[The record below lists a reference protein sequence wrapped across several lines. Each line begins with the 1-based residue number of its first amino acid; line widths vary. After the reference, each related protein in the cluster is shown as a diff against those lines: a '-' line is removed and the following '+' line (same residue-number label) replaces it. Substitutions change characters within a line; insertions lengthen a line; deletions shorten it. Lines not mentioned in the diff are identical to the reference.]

1 MIKRMVIMLLATGAV
16 FGGLYWFQ
24 NFKSGII
31 KQVMASMSNPPQTV
45 STAVAERTDWQ
56 DKIEAVGSLKAANGA
71 DLALEVSGIVQNIS
85 FNSGDS
91 VIAGQTLLQLFAQ
104 EDIAKLASLQATL
117 DNYLITL
124 NRDKAQQAIKA
135 VSQATVDTDTA
146 NVRNAQALVD
156 QQRAVVAQKTLTA
169 PFSGRLGIRSVDL
182 GQYLTAGTT
191 VVTLQALDP
200 LYVDVYLPQQTI
212 SRLKVGQEVDTT
224 VDVYPGRVF
233 KGEISAINP
242 KIDSTTRNVLVRAT
256 IKNPDGALLPGMFS
270 RVAIAVGS
278 VQQLVT
284 LPQTAIVYN
293 PYGDSVFIVDDKA
306 KSDQSQAGVVRQAF
320 VKTGNVRGDNVA
332 VIDGIQP
339 GEKVV
344 IAGQLKLRNGT
355 PVTIDNSHIPPAE
368 DAPQVVDQ

>member
-24 NFKSGII
+24 NFKAGII
-31 KQVMASMSNPPQTV
+31 KQVMAGMSNPPQTV
-45 STAVAERTDWQ
+45 STAVAARMPWQ
-56 DKIEAVGSLKAANGA
+56 DEIEAVGTLKAANGA

-85 FNSGDS
+85 FKSGDS
-91 VIAGQTLLQLFAQ
+91 VSAGQTLLQLAAQ

-117 DNYLITL
+117 DNYVITL
-124 NRDKAQQAIKA
+124 DRDKAQQAIKA

-156 QQRAVVAQKTLTA
+156 QQKAVVAQKTLTA
-169 PFSGRLGIRSVDL
+169 PFGGRLGIRSVDL

-200 LYVDVYLPQQTI
+200 LYVDVYLPQQAL
-212 SRLKVGQEVDTT
+212 SRLKVGQEVNTT

-242 KIDSTTRNVLVRAT
+242 KVDSTTRNVLVRAT
-256 IKNPDGALLPGMFS
+256 IKNPDGALLPGMFTK
-270 RVAIAVGS
+270 VAIAIGS

-306 KSDQSQAGVVRQAF
+306 KGDQAQGVARQTF

-332 VIDGIQP
+332 VVDGIQP
-339 GEKVV
+339 GDKVV

-355 PVTIDNSHIPPAE
+355 PVNIDNSHVPPAE
-368 DAPQVVDQ
+368 DAPVVTDQ